1 MFYTNFA
8 PRVNFLPNKMIEQD
22 FDFRQVPK
30 TWALCYIGE
39 CKRKKECMRYQLQL
53 LATDETHCR
62 PCILPTVM
70 RDGKACQHFHPIEKV
85 RAAAGFKKILTEVK
99 EKHRA
104 AIRLKLIS
112 YLGQGGTFYRYR
124 NGESLLMPEQQKWIV
139 NLLRKYGYTEGI
151 EFDSYKELYRY
162 SW

>member
-1 MFYTNFA
+1 
-8 PRVNFLPNKMIEQD
+8 MIEQD

-53 LATDETHCR
+53 LATDETYCR

-104 AIRLKLIS
+104 SIRLKLIS
-112 YLGQGGTFYRYR
+112 YLGPGGTFYRYR
-124 NGESLLMPEQQKWIV
+124 NGKSLLMPEQQKWIV
-139 NLLRKYGYTEGI
+139 NLLREYGYTDGI
-151 EFDSYKELYRY
+151 EFDGYKELYRY
-162 SW
+162 FR